1 MMPSA
6 HATGLIPTQRGSR
19 ARGRSACSGSA
30 LIVAVWTVALLGL
43 LVMSFA
49 FDAHLES
56 KVASFARKRRK
67 AEYLALSGI
76 TVAQMLLNKQGSV
89 TGNEAPEATAT
100 DRWYQ
105 PALMLS
111 HGRPIRGLQEPLG
124 EGTIRID
131 IEPEPGRRNVN
142 KLLDDDWERILL
154 VAGVPEEF
162 WPEMIDSFTDWT
174 DTDGVPHGDGAET
187 DDYYGTL
194 EKPYRARNGLIDT
207 VRELLLVKGFS
218 EAILS
223 GGVLNPED
231 PKDKQIAVSGIQD
244 MLTTYGD
251 GKVNVNAADVRVL
264 MTLPGVD
271 ELVARAI
278 IKERERGTLGAD
290 GAAKDSSFT
299 SVGDFMGRVPGLDG
313 SVQNR
318 VTPSSNFFRVTSVGQ
333 VGRATRRIW
342 AIVERK
348 GDGLRILRWREEP

>member
-1 MMPSA
+1 MNLA
-6 HATGLIPTQRGSR
+6 FIH
-19 ARGRSACSGSA
+19 ARGLKPARHSSARSGSA

-76 TVAQMLLNKQGSV
+76 TVAQMLLDKQRSV
-89 TGNEAPEATAT
+89 TGSEAPEATAT
-100 DRWYQ
+100 DRWYT
-105 PALMLS
+105 PALLLS
-111 HGRPIRGLQEPLG
+111 HGRPVMGLLENLG

-162 WPEMIDSFTDWT
+162 WPGIIDSFTDWI
-174 DTDGVPHGDGAET
+174 DADNAPKADGAET
-187 DDYYGTL
+187 DDYYGML
-194 EKPYRARNGLIDT
+194 EKPYQARNGPIDT
-207 VRELLLVKGFS
+207 VRELLLVKGFN

-223 GGVLNPED
+223 GGVLSPENA
-231 PKDKQIAVSGIQD
+231 KDKPIFVSGIQD

-251 GKVNVNAADVRVL
+251 GKVNVNAADIRVL

-278 IKERERGTLGAD
+278 VEERERGTVGAN
-290 GAAKDSSFT
+290 GEAKDSSFV
-299 SVGDFMGRVPGLDG
+299 SVGDFTGRVPGIDPG
-313 SVQNR
+313 VQNL
-318 VTPSSNFFRVTSVGQ
+318 VTTRSSVFRVTAVGQ

-342 AIVERK
+342 AIVDLK
-348 GDGLRILRWREEP
+348 GDRLRILRWREEP